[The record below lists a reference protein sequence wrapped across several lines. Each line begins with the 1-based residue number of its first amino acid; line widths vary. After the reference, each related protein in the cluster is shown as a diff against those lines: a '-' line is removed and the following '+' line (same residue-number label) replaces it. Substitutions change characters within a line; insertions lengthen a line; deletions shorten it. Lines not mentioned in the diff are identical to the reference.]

1 MGGLLIKVSLGS
13 IAHSYCSLPSVW
25 ELAVWKGSHYL
36 AEKSDSL
43 CLSHSGKFYGLYPT
57 PASLLGAWSFSI
69 CQANVSTW
77 LNKDAD
83 VTASLP
89 SIFKTS
95 SDTRCHSSLLGCTLC
110 DAVGLLALSSPLL
123 LSLSPSH
130 WNLGWCP
137 VPSLLTHHQHPSSLR
152 TQHRPEPN
160 TACRLSILGKH
171 KYMVKHKYKCITM
184 LFNKLKNSSRTAL
197 TFQLWMQ
204 GC

>member
-1 MGGLLIKVSLGS
+1 MVYTQHLLPFWEPGVLVFAKQMCLRGWIKTLMWQHPCQASLRR
-13 IAHSYCSLPSVW
+13 HPT
-25 ELAVWKGSHYL
+25 LAVTVPYW
-36 AEKSDSL
+36 
-43 CLSHSGKFYGLYPT
+43 
-57 PASLLGAWSFSI
+57 
-69 CQANVSTW
+69 
-77 LNKDAD
+77 DA
-83 VTASLP
+83 
-89 SIFKTS
+89 
-95 SDTRCHSSLLGCTLC
+95 LC